1 MNSRTGLVGMSTPA
15 KSPKEK
21 RKASRLGMTV
31 TGRYLLANRHEHPCT
46 VIDVSSSGLVLI
58 GPERGSL
65 GEKVVVYIDDQIG
78 RVEGVIVRHVPG
90 GFAMD
95 FHLPSRTAAA
105 LGRLVSVVERKLR
118 AIAAAD

>member
-1 MNSRTGLVGMSTPA
+1 MDAPG
-15 KSPKEK
+15 KSPREK

-58 GPERGSL
+58 GPERGDL

-78 RVEGVIVRHVPG
+78 RVEGEVVRHVPG
-90 GFAMD
+90 GFAVD
-95 FHLPSRTAAA
+95 FRRPSRTADV
-105 LGRLVSVVERKLR
+105 LGRLVSVVQRKLSTG
-118 AIAAAD
+118 ADLD

>member
-1 MNSRTGLVGMSTPA
+1 MDAAR
-15 KSPKEK
+15 SPQEK

-31 TGRYLLANRHEHPCT
+31 TGRYLLANRHEHACT

-78 RVEGVIVRHVPG
+78 RVEGEIVRHVPG
-90 GFAMD
+90 GFAVD
-95 FHLPSRTAAA
+95 FRKPSRTADV

-118 AIAAAD
+118 SAADID